1 MESTIHPQIDFN
13 MKKQLS
19 LCLAVLALAI
29 GPTTVTHAQMPPL
42 PLWELGAFAGFA
54 GTPAY
59 PGSAD
64 RASRALVLPVFVY
77 RGEVFRAERGNV
89 GARLFSNDDAEL
101 DVGFAASLPATSD
114 DLTSRKGMSDLGTL
128 VEFGPRVKFTLAR
141 PAPGT
146 RVRLELPLRAVL
158 EFNGGV
164 RQQGYAFEPELGL
177 EVRDVGDGWSLGAAA
192 SLVFGDKDLNN
203 YFYGVATPY
212 ATAARPAFDAQ
223 AGLIMS
229 RLGLNLAKSL
239 APDVRVFGFVRHELL
254 DGAANKASPLFQQT
268 TGTSIGVGLL
278 WTLARSEQRAVVR

>member
-1 MESTIHPQIDFN
+1 
-13 MKKQLS
+13 MKKPLARSAATFVMAVAFSTVS
-19 LCLAVLALAI
+19 L
-29 GPTTVTHAQMPPL
+29 AQTPAL

-64 RASRALVLPVFVY
+64 RASRALVLPIFVY

-177 EVRDVGDGWSLGAAA
+177 EVRDVGDGWSLGASA
-192 SLVFGDKDLNN
+192 SLVFGDKDLNS
-203 YFYGVATPY
+203 YFYGVPAPY
-212 ATAARPAFDAQ
+212 ATVARPAFDAQ

-229 RLGLNLAKSL
+229 RWGLNVAKNL

-254 DGAANKASPLFQQT
+254 DGSANKASPLFQQS